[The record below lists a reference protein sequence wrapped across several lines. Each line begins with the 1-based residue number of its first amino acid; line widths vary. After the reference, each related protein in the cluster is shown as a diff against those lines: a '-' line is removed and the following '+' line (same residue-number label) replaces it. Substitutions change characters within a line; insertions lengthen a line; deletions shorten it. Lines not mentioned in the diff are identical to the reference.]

1 MIRARTLFGR
11 VVITTLIA
19 MLGLPI
25 SFLSAVTAGEPASW
39 WPWRCMTGAA
49 GSPPAGTICGCCD
62 DYCPKSAP
70 CPCPAPLGRVNDYC
84 PKPLPQVCP
93 VPVGCCDNYCAKP
106 WLPLPWCPP
115 GAYLCLP
122 AGCPRR

>member
-1 MIRARTLFGR
+1 MIRAQALVGR
-11 VVITTLIA
+11 VMITALIA

-25 SFLSAVTAGEPASW
+25 SIPSAASAGEPASW
-39 WPWRCMTGAA
+39 WPWRCMAGAA
-49 GSPPAGTICGCCD
+49 GSAPVGTLCGCCD

-70 CPCPAPLGRVNDYC
+70 CPCPAPLGCVNDYC

-93 VPVGCCDNYCAKP
+93 APVGCCNDYCAKP
-106 WLPLPWCPP
+106 WRPLPWCPP
-115 GAYLCLP
+115 LYLCLP